1 MRTAAAGAPGTTQA
15 AAGRVASGRVVASPV
30 VFIEADDAK
39 TDVILAA
46 AVAVIGPSLVGFVS
60 RLPLLPRTGA
70 LGVLVDIIWL
80 AAVTLLVPVL
90 LARYR
95 GDGIAAFGFRS
106 QGGHLAV
113 AGTPGATTST
123 VLLVLPVAVVGVG
136 TVVLVGGGPVAAVL
150 GSVGLSLEGGADLG
164 QVGMLALRVAVLTI
178 GAVVLVGFLSVRSRD
193 GFPRSPDT
201 SLTELVR
208 TFGLGATAAALLT
221 GLVRVATGGPLLA
234 LALHLLALV
243 AVLLL
248 VDRLV
253 PAGVSVPRTT
263 VVAPLVLVVVIQTF
277 AAGGLLG
284 GGLLTG
290 LHRGALA
297 AGVTIA
303 IAATAA
309 TRRGVVVAVPMVLA
323 VHWWPTC
330 LSPLP
335 GAGGLC

>member
-1 MRTAAAGAPGTTQA
+1 M
-15 AAGRVASGRVVASPV
+15 
-30 VFIEADDAK
+30 FIEADDAK

-60 RLPLLPRTGA
+60 RLPLLPRTGVIA
-70 LGVLVDIIWL
+70 LLIDLLWL

-95 GDGIAAFGFRS
+95 GDGAAAFGFRS
-106 QGGHLAV
+106 AGGHLGV
-113 AGTPGATTST
+113 AGSSQPTTSAA
-123 VLLVLPVAVVGVG
+123 LLVLPVAVAGAA
-136 TVVLVGGGPVAAVL
+136 TVLLAGGGPLGAAL
-150 GSVGLSLEGGADLG
+150 GSLGASLAQGADVGL
-164 QVGMLALRVAVLTI
+164 VGVVALRVAVLTV

-208 TFGLGATAAALLT
+208 TFGLGATAVALVT
-221 GLVRVATGGPLLA
+221 GLVRVATGAPLLA
-234 LALHLLALV
+234 LALNLLAMV

-253 PAGVSVPRTT
+253 PTGVSVPRTT
-263 VVAPLVLVVVIQTF
+263 VVAPLLLVVLIQTF

-284 GGLLTG
+284 GGLLLG
-290 LHRGALA
+290 VHRGALA

-309 TRRGVVVAVPMVLA
+309 TRRGVALAVPMVLA

>member
-1 MRTAAAGAPGTTQA
+1 
-15 AAGRVASGRVVASPV
+15 

-60 RLPLLPRTGA
+60 RLPLLPRTGVLA
-70 LGVLVDIIWL
+70 LLIDLLWL

-95 GDGIAAFGFRS
+95 GDGAAAFGFRS
-106 QGGHLAV
+106 AGGHLGV
-113 AGTPGATTST
+113 AGSSQPTTSAA
-123 VLLVLPVAVVGVG
+123 LLVLPVAVAGAT
-136 TVVLVGGGPVAAVL
+136 TVLLAGGGPLGAAL
-150 GSVGLSLEGGADLG
+150 GSLGSSLARGADVGL
-164 QVGMLALRVAVLTI
+164 VGVVALRVVVLTV
-178 GAVVLVGFLSVRSRD
+178 GAVVLIGFLSVRSRD

-208 TFGLGATAAALLT
+208 TFGLGAAAVALVT
-221 GLVRVATGGPLLA
+221 GLVRVATGAPVLVLVLNLLA
-234 LALHLLALV
+234 MV

-253 PAGVSVPRTT
+253 PTGVSVPRTT
-263 VVAPLVLVVVIQTF
+263 VVAPLLLVVLIQTF

-284 GGLLTG
+284 GGLLLG
-290 LHRGALA
+290 VHRGALA

-309 TRRGVVVAVPMVLA
+309 TRRGVALAVPMVLA

>member
-1 MRTAAAGAPGTTQA
+1 M
-15 AAGRVASGRVVASPV
+15 
-30 VFIEADDAK
+30 FIEADDAK

-60 RLPLLPRTGA
+60 RLPLLPRTGVLA
-70 LGVLVDIIWL
+70 LLIDLLWL

-95 GDGIAAFGFRS
+95 GDGAAAFGFRS
-106 QGGHLAV
+106 AGGHLGV
-113 AGTPGATTST
+113 AGSSQPTTSAA
-123 VLLVLPVAVVGVG
+123 LLVLPVAVAGAT
-136 TVVLVGGGPVAAVL
+136 TVLLAGGGPLGAAL
-150 GSVGLSLEGGADLG
+150 GSLGSSLARGADVGL
-164 QVGMLALRVAVLTI
+164 VGVVALRVVVLTV
-178 GAVVLVGFLSVRSRD
+178 GAVVLIGFLSVRSRD

-208 TFGLGATAAALLT
+208 TFGLGASAVALVT
-221 GLVRVATGGPLLA
+221 GLVRVATGAPVLVLVLNLLA
-234 LALHLLALV
+234 MV

-253 PAGVSVPRTT
+253 PTGVSVPRTT
-263 VVAPLVLVVVIQTF
+263 VVAPLLLVVLIQTF

-284 GGLLTG
+284 GGLLLG
-290 LHRGALA
+290 VHRGALA

-309 TRRGVVVAVPMVLA
+309 TRRGVALAVPMVLA

>member
-1 MRTAAAGAPGTTQA
+1 MAD
-15 AAGRVASGRVVASPV
+15 GRVASSRVVASRT

-46 AVAVIGPSLVGFVS
+46 AVAVIGPSLAGFVS
-60 RLPLLPRTGA
+60 RLPLLPRTGV
-70 LGVLVDIIWL
+70 LGMLIDVLWL
-80 AAVTLLVPVL
+80 AAVAMLVPVL

-95 GDGIAAFGFRS
+95 GDGPAAFGFRS
-106 QGGHLAV
+106 ASGHLGV
-113 AGTPGATTST
+113 AGTSQPTTSAA
-123 VLLVLPVAVVGVG
+123 LLLLPVAVAGVA
-136 TVVLVGGGPVAAVL
+136 TVLLVGGGPVAAAL
-150 GSVGLSLEGGADLG
+150 GSVGLSVEAGADVAAIGVL
-164 QVGMLALRVAVLTI
+164 VLRVAVLSL
-178 GAVVLVGFLSVRSRD
+178 GAIVLMGFLSVRSRD

-208 TFGLGATAAALLT
+208 TFGLGAVAVALVT
-221 GLVRVATGGPLLA
+221 GLVRVATGAPLLA
-234 LALHLLALV
+234 LVLNLLAMV

-253 PAGVSVPRTT
+253 PTGVSVARTT
-263 VVAPLVLVVVIQTF
+263 VVTPLLLVVLIQTF

-284 GGLLTG
+284 GGLLQG
-290 LHRGALA
+290 VHRGALA

-309 TRRGVVVAVPMVLA
+309 TRRGVAVAVPMVLA

>member
-1 MRTAAAGAPGTTQA
+1 M
-15 AAGRVASGRVVASPV
+15 SGRPQRQGSSRPGGSFPT

-39 TDVILAA
+39 TDVILAG

-60 RLPLLPRTGA
+60 RLPLLPRA
-70 LGVLVDIIWL
+70 GVLAAVIDLVWL

-95 GDGIAAFGFRS
+95 GDGVAAFGLRGR
-106 QGGHLAV
+106 GGPVGL
-113 AGTPGATTST
+113 AGTPPTTTSAA
-123 VLLVLPVAVVGVG
+123 LLVVPVALAGALAS
-136 TVVLVGGGPVAAVL
+136 VLVGGGPIAAVL
-150 GSVGLSLEGGADLG
+150 GNVGLSLEGGADPVALL
-164 QVGMLALRVAVLTI
+164 VLALRVAVLTV
-178 GAVVLVGFLSVRSRD
+178 ATVVLTGFLSVRSRE

-208 TFGLGATAAALLT
+208 TFGLGAVGVALVT
-221 GLVRVATGGPLLA
+221 GLVRVATGGPVVA
-234 LALHLLALV
+234 LVLTVLALV

-253 PAGVSVPRTT
+253 PAGLQVPRTT
-263 VVAPLVLVVVIQTF
+263 VVAPLLLVVVIQTF
-277 AAGGLLG
+277 SAGGLLG

-290 LHRGALA
+290 LYRGGLA

-309 TRRGVVVAVPMVLA
+309 TRRGVAVAIPMVLA
-323 VHWWPTC
+323 VHWWPLC

-335 GAGGLC
+335 GAVGLC

>member
-1 MRTAAAGAPGTTQA
+1 M
-15 AAGRVASGRVVASPV
+15 SGRPQRQGSSRPGGSFPT

-60 RLPLLPRTGA
+60 RLPLLPRTGVLA
-70 LGVLVDIIWL
+70 VLVDLVWL
-80 AAVTLLVPVL
+80 AAVSLLVPVL

-95 GDGIAAFGFRS
+95 GDGVAAFGFRTR
-106 QGGHLAV
+106 GGHLGV
-113 AGTPGATTST
+113 AGTPSPPTSAA
-123 VLLVLPVAVVGVG
+123 LLVLPVATAGVA
-136 TVVLVGGGPVAAVL
+136 TIVLLGGGPVAAVL
-150 GSVGLSLEGGADLG
+150 GSVGLSLERGADVVQAG
-164 QVGMLALRVAVLTI
+164 VLALRVAVLTV
-178 GAVVLVGFLSVRSRD
+178 GAVVLMGFLSVRSRD

-208 TFGLGATAAALLT
+208 TFGLGATAVALLT

-234 LALHLLALV
+234 LVLNLLALV

-253 PAGVSVPRTT
+253 PTSVSVPRTT
-263 VVAPLVLVVVIQTF
+263 VVAPLLLVVVIQTF

-284 GGLLTG
+284 GGLLLG

-309 TRRGVVVAVPMVLA
+309 TRRGVAVAVPMVLA

>member
-1 MRTAAAGAPGTTQA
+1 M
-15 AAGRVASGRVVASPV
+15 
-30 VFIEADDAK
+30 FIEADDAK

-60 RLPLLPRTGA
+60 RLPLLPRTGVLA
-70 LGVLVDIIWL
+70 LLIDLLWL

-95 GDGIAAFGFRS
+95 GDGAAAFGFRS
-106 QGGHLAV
+106 AGGHLGV
-113 AGTPGATTST
+113 AGSSQPTTSAA
-123 VLLVLPVAVVGVG
+123 LLVLPVAVAGAT
-136 TVVLVGGGPVAAVL
+136 TVLLAGGGPLGAAL
-150 GSVGLSLEGGADLG
+150 GSLGSSLARGADLG
-164 QVGMLALRVAVLTI
+164 LVGVVALRVVVLTV
-178 GAVVLVGFLSVRSRD
+178 GAVVLIGFLSVRSRD

-208 TFGLGATAAALLT
+208 TFGLGASAVALVT
-221 GLVRVATGGPLLA
+221 GLVRVATGAPVLVLVLNLLA
-234 LALHLLALV
+234 MV

-253 PAGVSVPRTT
+253 PTGVSVPRTT
-263 VVAPLVLVVVIQTF
+263 VVAPLLLVVLIQTF

-284 GGLLTG
+284 GGLLLG
-290 LHRGALA
+290 VHRGALA

-309 TRRGVVVAVPMVLA
+309 TRRGVALAVPMVLA